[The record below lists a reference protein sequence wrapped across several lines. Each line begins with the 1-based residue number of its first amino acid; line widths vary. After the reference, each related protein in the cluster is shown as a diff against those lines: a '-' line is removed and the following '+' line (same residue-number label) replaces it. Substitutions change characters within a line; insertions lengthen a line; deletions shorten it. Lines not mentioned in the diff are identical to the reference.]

1 MFLNRIT
8 KRAST
13 VLLSGLLGVAVS
25 VSAVPM
31 PTTSAMGIGDIVG
44 IGVGVAQVA
53 QQKEMLTKQYKYINT
68 TEEGREMLFQEFR
81 KNQGVNDDPELNGKL
96 DIIMGRLS
104 EAVAEVDPTIK
115 NLPYKYFI
123 NMDKSLNA
131 SCAMG
136 HVMTVNTG
144 TFYHLANDDEI
155 AAVVGH
161 EMGHGQKDHVFKSL
175 TSRFDKELLAS
186 IGVAL
191 ASGSNTGALL
201 GNIVGNLALK
211 HSIVHADKRHEW
223 EADGMAFEY
232 ITHTDYNPGAC
243 AAVMQRF
250 IDLMGTQKQSTGEM
264 LFNPSDHPNSEARR
278 DKYVKQLGEYSG
290 NHVTAKNGTVFV
302 NGNAFVT
309 PAPAAGMS
317 AMERS
322 YFVFGNLAAAYH
334 NHHSSNSA
342 YVENGTVMLGPQ
354 AIFTPTGQDESADVL
369 AERLNSIKDLKAD
382 SGNKK
387 NDKKD
392 KKAK

>member
-31 PTTSAMGIGDIVG
+31 PTTSAMSIGDIVG

-53 QQKEMLTKQYKYINT
+53 QQKEELRKYCNYLNNN
-68 TEEGREMLFQEFR
+68 EEGREALFQEY
-81 KNQGVNDDPELNGKL
+81 KSKYGVNDDWELNQKL
-96 DIIMGRLS
+96 DIIMANLS
-104 EAVAEVDPTIK
+104 TAVAEVDPSIK
-115 NLPYKYFI
+115 EKPYKHFI
-123 NMDKSLNA
+123 NQQSEINA
-131 SCAMG
+131 FCAMG
-136 HVMTVNTG
+136 HVMSVNSG
-144 TFYHLANDDEI
+144 TFRHLPNDDEI
-155 AAVVGH
+155 AAIVGH
-161 EMGHGQKDHVFKSL
+161 EMGHGQKDHVVKSV
-175 TSRFDKELLAS
+175 TSSFDKTLLAN
-186 IGVAL
+186 IAVA
-191 ASGSNTGALL
+191 ASGGSVLSTL
-201 GNIVGNLALK
+201 VGNLALK

-223 EADGMAFEY
+223 EADGLAFEY
-232 ITHTDYNPGAC
+232 ITHTNYNPGAC

-250 IDLMGTQKQSTGEM
+250 MELMGSHKQSTGDM
-264 LFNPSDHPNSEARR
+264 LFNPSDHPNTEARR

-309 PAPAAGMS
+309 PVSAAGMS

-322 YFVFGNLAAAYH
+322 YFVLGNLAAAYH
-334 NHHSSNSA
+334 NNHSSNDA

-382 SGNKK
+382 AGNKK
-387 NDKKD
+387 DDKKD